1 MITSVKEKF
10 WNLIKHQGGMALPA
24 VIALFAVGSLMIVP
38 SINYVATNI
47 NAGSLAEEEFKGILA
62 ADAGVEDALWK
73 IKNEPPDQ
81 ESLPYEYQ
89 ITDVNGLSVD
99 VTIDNIDQL
108 AGVPLDEGGGH
119 VDWVTVN
126 ATATWDAGIWSY
138 ELAIYNDQ
146 PSVKHIVKILID
158 LPSGLEY
165 VSGSTSGNITTDDPD
180 PIIGSPAT
188 GIILIWG
195 WEGEDRPVIDKF
207 ETKYHC
213 FELNGPENIEGV
225 EGHGFL
231 LIDRSDV
238 GSVWIGDIVPYSI
251 TAQAK
256 DASAAVVGEIRAGVW
271 GGGGALEVSCW
282 QVIH

>member
-1 MITSVKEKF
+1 
-10 WNLIKHQGGMALPA
+10 MALPA